1 MTISIIGLGLMGGS
15 AAIDLKIAKFANHII
30 GCDKN
35 KDHETTAL
43 SNGIVDEIAD
53 LETAVKKSRLIIVA
67 IPLDAAVKLIPK
79 ILDMT
84 DGQVVTDMSSAKSKI
99 AESLRHHKNRRQFVS
114 AHPMAGTEFSG
125 PLAAHAGMYNEK
137 AAIICDAEESSPEAL
152 KLIQTMYKKLNM
164 RIINMGSQKHDVH
177 AAYVSH
183 ISHISSFALALTVLE
198 KEENEKNIFDLA
210 SGGFSST
217 VRLAKSSADMWVPIF
232 MQNKENVSQVLATYI
247 EKLQQFK
254 KQIDTE
260 NTEGLRQNIQA
271 SNQIRRVLNPFKI
284 REYKTKIITKLSKIF

>member
-1 MTISIIGLGLMGGS
+1 M
-15 AAIDLKIAKFANHII
+15 D
-30 GCDKN
+30 
-35 KDHETTAL
+35 
-43 SNGIVDEIAD
+43 
-53 LETAVKKSRLIIVA
+53 SR
-67 IPLDAAVKLIPK
+67 
-79 ILDMT
+79 
-84 DGQVVTDMSSAKSKI
+84 
-99 AESLRHHKNRRQFVS
+99 
-114 AHPMAGTEFSG
+114 
-125 PLAAHAGMYNEK
+125 
-137 AAIICDAEESSPEAL
+137 
-152 KLIQTMYKKLNM
+152 
-164 RIINMGSQKHDVH
+164 KHDVH

-217 VRLAKSSADMWVPIF
+217 VRLAKSSADMWVPVF

-260 NTEGLRQNIQA
+260 NAQKLRESIQK

-284 REYKTKIITKLSKIF
+284 QEYKTKIITKLSKIF